1 MVFHVMIVTKHLG
14 RIWRGAAFFTS
25 HMAKRILTYFGKA
38 DASGRISL
46 PKNSREEIGQAFAD
60 KMCEVTIKTAGKN
73 RSNQQNAYYWGV
85 MVQMILD
92 RFVELGNNELHT
104 ADAESREIVHQFLK
118 ARFLPPVTVADAN
131 GEAID
136 LPPTTRTQ
144 STVEMMDYFASI
156 QQWAAETLLIN
167 IPDPNEQGEFA
178 FE

>member
-1 MVFHVMIVTKHLG
+1 
-14 RIWRGAAFFTS
+14 
-25 HMAKRILTYFGKA
+25 MAKRILTYYGKA
-38 DASGRISL
+38 DATGRIQL
-46 PKNSREEIGQAFAD
+46 PKNSREEIGQAFAG

-85 MVQMILD
+85 MVQMTLD

-144 STVEMMDYFASI
+144 STVEMMDYFASV
-156 QQWAAETLLIN
+156 QQWAADFLFIN
-167 IPDPNEQGEFA
+167 IPDPGEQLEFWENA
-178 FE
+178 EQ